1 MIKKRL
7 LSTVCAA
14 AVGFSC
20 LTGFSAFAQTSTEN
34 GLSSQS
40 ASINAVQLD
49 LPSERISG
57 SNRYATAAAVSQTAY
72 PNGAQNVVLANAQT
86 YADALCGSPLAK
98 ALKAPILLNPTDI
111 LVKETEAEI
120 DRLGAKTVYILGG
133 TGVIDETVEEK
144 LKDKKLNVIRIA
156 GEDRYGTC
164 AQAAETLQK
173 IAGKPSLTAF
183 FVSAKDFPDA
193 LSVSS
198 IAAVKDSPIF
208 YVDESGKLDDSV
220 KDYLANCGRKLGFAY
235 IIGGSGAIG
244 DDIFEEVKPYFNES
258 GRYGGS
264 NRYETNTRINTA
276 FNTFFK
282 GKDIYLATGKNFPDA
297 LAGGVLAAQNGS
309 PLMLADGEVSTKQVE
324 YLKTFGVTLE
334 KGNKMIAF
342 GGEAVVPESTVRSA
356 LLISDPALAVTADG
370 DTKAVLKWNYNS
382 YITSYQLYRGSAL
395 IATITD
401 PSQITYVDSGLKG
414 DISYTYRIVYNYT
427 FNNIKCVS
435 DAGAELK
442 RNVFDYHELLDEV
455 NTARLNSEKNNT
467 PKYSFKTEN
476 AQSASST
483 YTYYDI
489 RYSLNDW
496 ATLERFAK
504 EHFTADMS
512 KAEKVA
518 YTVNW
523 INKNVWY
530 GTVADGGWAKLMA
543 MSQNGTFSYVNC
555 IFNYKIGQCNC
566 YNGALA
572 SMMLYLGYDAH
583 LVCGYRGKVNASG
596 TITSKWQHFW
606 CEVKINGQT
615 YVMEAGNYGEDG
627 DWMHVCELYKDVE
640 DKYTYTEKVNGKD
653 VTKTGWRGY
662 LKNGKIAL

>member
-144 LKDKKLNVIRIA
+144 LKEKKLNVIRIA

-342 GGEAVVPESTVRSA
+342 GGEAAVPESTVRSA

-435 DAGAELK
+435 DASAELK
-442 RNVFDYHELLDEV
+442 RKGFDYHELLDPV

-476 AQSASST
+476 AQSASSI

-530 GTVADGGWAKLMA
+530 GTVADGGWAKIMA
-543 MSQNGTFSYVNC
+543 MVQNHTFSYVNC

-583 LVCGYRGKVNASG
+583 LIMGYRGKTNEKGVDTGNH
-596 TITSKWQHFW
+596 WQHFW

-640 DKYTYTEKVNGKD
+640 NKYTYTEGGK
-653 VTKTGWRGY
+653 TKTGWRGY